1 MYTHT
6 YIYRSKLGTG
16 SIKTTHQ
23 KQDENRGFGPGQ
35 AAGPPANQAA
45 TCRSSQQKCGAN
57 KKEQTKQIHQV
68 SANEVPAPDSQLP
81 ALLCHHVSSS
91 CQALAR
97 LAAIKE
103 ALFAVA
109 PMSAYGKIPPFSTL
123 KRASFH
129 ILPRYFQQY
138 IYIYLFIYLFMFIYI
153 LMYMYKM

>member
-1 MYTHT
+1 
-6 YIYRSKLGTG
+6 
-16 SIKTTHQ
+16 
-23 KQDENRGFGPGQ
+23 
-35 AAGPPANQAA
+35 
-45 TCRSSQQKCGAN
+45 
-57 KKEQTKQIHQV
+57 
-68 SANEVPAPDSQLP
+68 
-81 ALLCHHVSSS
+81 VSSS

-138 IYIYLFIYLFMFIYI
+138 IYIFIYLYIYLCLFIF
-153 LMYMYKM
+153 